1 MTVAKKSDPSRRYRS
16 PLREE
21 QARRTHAAVVEA
33 ATACFV
39 EKGYA
44 PTTMKDIAAR
54 AGVSV
59 ETVYGQGGK
68 ASLLLAAVDRTL
80 AGDDTPVPVIERAP
94 LRTVMD
100 APDARAALRRFRDV
114 VVEGMPKALP
124 LMYAFHAAA
133 GGDGEIGA
141 AYQTYEDRRLE
152 DMTKI
157 AESLAPDLRVPVEE
171 AADVIWAL
179 FNTGAIHALMVGRG
193 WGVERWAD
201 WMILTLEK
209 TLLKDV

>member
-1 MTVAKKSDPSRRYRS
+1 MMTVAKKPDASRRYRS

-21 QARRTHAAVVEA
+21 QARRTHAAVIEA

-44 PTTMKDIAAR
+44 ATTMKDVAAR

-94 LRTVMD
+94 LREVMES
-100 APDARAALRRFRDV
+100 PDAHAALRRFRDV

-124 LMYAFHAAA
+124 LMHAFHVAA
-133 GGDGEIGA
+133 GGDAEIGA
-141 AYQTYEDRRLE
+141 AYQVYEQRRLT

-157 AESLAPDLRVPVEE
+157 AESLEAGLRVPTAE

-179 FNTGAIHALMVGRG
+179 FSTPAIHALMVDRG

-201 WMILTLEK
+201 WVISVLER
-209 TLLKDV
+209 TLLD